1 MPTVLNE
8 IIPKQYMSPSAR
20 IRRSVNQLQLTMHC
34 CGVENYT
41 DWLSAAKETN
51 HKSIDSIAFPE
62 LAKLMRYDQ
71 NVVIKSNVLSPERE
85 QRELKL
91 INLIIKELTV
101 LVSDMSESEV
111 MGMVHQMYL

>member
-51 HKSIDSIAFPE
+51 HKSIDSVAFPE

-71 NVVIKSNVLSPERE
+71 NVVIISKVLRPERE
-85 QRELKL
+85 QFK
-91 INLIIKELTV
+91 IKT
-101 LVSDMSESEV
+101 D
-111 MGMVHQMYL
+111 

>member
-51 HKSIDSIAFPE
+51 HKSIDSVAFPE
-62 LAKLMRYDQ
+62 LAKQIRYDQ
-71 NVVIKSNVLSPERE
+71 NVVIKSKVLRPERNNL
-85 QRELKL
+85 RLKL
-91 INLIIKELTV
+91 INLILERNLPCGFRKCQKIR
-101 LVSDMSESEV
+101 
-111 MGMVHQMYL
+111 